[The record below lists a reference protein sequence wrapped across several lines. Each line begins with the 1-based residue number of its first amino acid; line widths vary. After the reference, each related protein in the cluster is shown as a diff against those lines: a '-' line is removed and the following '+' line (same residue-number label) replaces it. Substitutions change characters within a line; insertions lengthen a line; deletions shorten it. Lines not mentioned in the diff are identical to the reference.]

1 MMRDIEPDVLRYIA
15 DALAAIQKANDS
27 TGYGYVEDHLDQAVS
42 YLVLAAKHSL
52 DSNNGVRVS
61 EINQGEKE

>member
-1 MMRDIEPDVLRYIA
+1 MIRAIEPDVLRYIA

-27 TGYGYVEDHLDQAVS
+27 TGYGYVEDYLNEAVS

-52 DSNNGVRVS
+52 DSNNGVMVS
-61 EINQGEKE
+61 ETDQGEKE

>member
-1 MMRDIEPDVLRYIA
+1 MIRNTEPDVLRYIS

-27 TGYGYVEDHLDQAVS
+27 TGYGYVEDYLDEAVS
-42 YLVLAAKHSL
+42 YLLLAAKHSL

-61 EINQGEKE
+61 ETDQGEGK